1 MDRLEESVKMLTI
14 EGIYKDGHVVL
25 SMIPNLSES
34 KVLITF
40 LGTKEISLAE
50 RGIDE
55 RQALEL
61 RSKLSSITDDWNQPE
76 MDVYDVD

>member
-1 MDRLEESVKMLTI
+1 MLTI

-50 RGIDE
+50 RGIGE
-55 RQALEL
+55 KQALEL
-61 RSKLSSITDDWNQPE
+61 SSKLSSIADDWNQPE